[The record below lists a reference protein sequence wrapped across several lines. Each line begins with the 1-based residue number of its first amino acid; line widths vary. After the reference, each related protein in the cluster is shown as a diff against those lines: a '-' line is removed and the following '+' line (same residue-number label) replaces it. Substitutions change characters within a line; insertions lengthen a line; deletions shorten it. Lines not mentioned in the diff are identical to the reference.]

1 MAEFTIDEVY
11 TALGPSCKII
21 NKRDQIF
28 KGISTDTRKTQPG
41 DLFIALKGERFDGHD
56 YLPAALESGAAGV
69 VVSREDINAPG
80 DIIRFVVNDT
90 LEALQRI
97 GRFQRQRFDIPLIA
111 ITGSNGKTS
120 TKDML
125 AAVLSAR
132 YKVLKTE
139 ANFNN
144 EIGLPQTLL
153 NLNKAH
159 QVAVVEM
166 GMRGQGQI
174 HALAEIA
181 LPSVGVITNV
191 GETHI
196 ELLGSVENIAKAKA
210 ELVEAIGESG
220 LVILNA
226 DDKHVKAMS
235 KMTKAKIIEY
245 GLQNG
250 DIRAED
256 IVLDSSGVSFVC
268 QSPKGNFP
276 VFVPVVGKH
285 NVYNALAAIAVALE
299 LGLTPSDIAAGF
311 KSYKASGM
319 RLSIETKGSYTVIN
333 DAYNASPLSMS
344 AAIDTLV
351 EVAPGRKVAVLGDML
366 ELGSIAPEA
375 HRRIG
380 RKLAQQKID
389 IVVTVGMLA
398 ELIADS
404 AREYGLRNVAAC
416 RTHDSAMEN
425 LHKMLQPGD
434 TILVKGSRGMKME
447 NIVEM
452 FV

>member
-1 MAEFTIDEVY
+1 MAEFTINEVY
-11 TALGPSCKII
+11 EALGGSCKII
-21 NKRDQIF
+21 NKTERIF
-28 KGISTDTRKTQPG
+28 TGISTDTRSIQSG

-56 YLPAALESGAAGV
+56 YLPTALENGAAGV
-69 VVSREDINAPG
+69 MVCREDLNIPEE
-80 DIIRFVVNDT
+80 VVKIVVDDT
-90 LEALQRI
+90 LN
-97 GRFQRQRFDIPLIA
+97 GFQQLARLHRQRFDIPLIA

-125 AAVLSAR
+125 AAVLSAK

-153 NLNKAH
+153 NLNQSH

-166 GMRGQGQI
+166 GMRGPGQI
-174 HALAEIA
+174 QALAEIA
-181 LPSVGVITNV
+181 LPNIGVITNV

-210 ELVEAIGESG
+210 ELAEAIGKSG
-220 LVILNA
+220 LVVLNA
-226 DDKHVKAMS
+226 DDKHVKAMEN
-235 KMTKAKIIEY
+235 MTEAKIVAY
-245 GLQNG
+245 GLKAG
-250 DIRAED
+250 DIRAEN
-256 IVLDSSGVSFVC
+256 IVLDSSGVTFDC
-268 QSPKGNFP
+268 QSVKGSFP

-299 LGLTPSDIAAGF
+299 LGLSCEKITAGF
-311 KSYKASGM
+311 KGYKASGM
-319 RLSIETKGSYTVIN
+319 RLSIESKGAYTVIN

-351 EVAPGRKVAVLGDML
+351 EVAPGRKIAVLGDML

-389 IVVTVGMLA
+389 VVVTVGVLA

-404 AREYGLRNVAAC
+404 AREYGLKSVAAC
-416 RTHDSAMEN
+416 RTHESAIEN
-425 LHKMLQPGD
+425 LQKMLQPGD

-447 NIVEM
+447 NIIEM
-452 FV
+452 FA